1 MEDVLIVGSGPAGD
15 AAALYAARAGLR
27 TLVLAGTEPG
37 GQLGTTE
44 EVENYPGVELVGGME
59 LAERLRRGAE
69 AAGAVFR
76 WEAASALALAGE
88 AKRAETAQN
97 TYTARAVICA
107 MGAAPR
113 RLEVPGEEAL
123 RGRGVSYCATCDGA
137 FFKGKTVVVA
147 GGGNSAAGEALTLS
161 RLCRQV
167 YLLHRRDTLRAERQ
181 YLRRL
186 EAAENVAFLWNARVE
201 AILGESAVQGAA
213 YTDLPT
219 GERREVAC
227 DGVFVAIG
235 RRPSTALLAG
245 QVALDE
251 WGYVLADETTRTE
264 VPGVFAAGD
273 LRAKPLRQIVTAAS
287 DGAVAAHMAERYLD
301 R

>member
-27 TLVLAGTEPG
+27 TLVLAGAEPG

-44 EVENYPGVELVGGME
+44 EVENYPGVEPVGGME
-59 LAERLRRGAE
+59 LAERLRQGAE

-88 AKRAETAQN
+88 VKRAETAQGA
-97 TYTARAVICA
+97 YTARAVICA

-201 AILGESAVQGAA
+201 AILGESAVQGVA
-213 YTDLPT
+213 YTDLPA

-273 LRAKPLRQIVTAAS
+273 LRAKPLRQIVTAAA